1 VRLVAISD
9 NCSGCRVC
17 KMVCAMSNFREVN
30 PAKSAL
36 KIEGHF
42 PDPGKYQIKICTQC
56 GKCAE
61 VCPTNAINPENGIYL
76 INEDE
81 CVGCMACVEACP
93 EGVMFEHKNY
103 NKPIKCTLCGDC
115 AEICPREAL
124 VLQKD

>member
-1 VRLVAISD
+1 VKLIAVSE

-17 KMVCAMSNFREVN
+17 KMVCAMANFREVN

-42 PDPGKYQIKICTQC
+42 PDPGKYQINVCSQC

-61 VCPTNAINPENGIYL
+61 VCPTDAIYLEEGVYL
-76 INEDE
+76 INKEE
-81 CVGCMACVEACP
+81 CIGCMTCIEACP
-93 EGVMFEHKNY
+93 EGVMFEHKGSDI
-103 NKPIKCTLCGDC
+103 PIKCTLCGDC

-124 VLQKD
+124 VLQRD